1 MNTPEIT
8 KKKIKTILNRRFV
21 YCYDIEYAEGR
32 HYYSVSRRK
41 KNDLVAIMGEDE
53 AKDFVPDAVTIF
65 VIIKRDG
72 REPVLLLDYEY
83 RYPVGRYL
91 LSPPAGLVDSKD
103 IQAFSRPEDV
113 IRETTRREVF
123 EETGLVLDEKCEIK
137 IVSPLLFTGPGM
149 TDESNALAA
158 VIADIGSDDLAGR
171 LSQEAPKVPSASTA
185 SCPSQKKR
193 RLRYSRRQK
202 TRETIF
208 SRCTRGARLC
218 TLYRECG
225 NKKKI
230 IINS

>member
-171 LSQEAPKVPSASTA
+171 LSQEGAEGTECFDGFVPVT
-185 SCPSQKKR
+185 KKEALEI
-193 RLRYSRRQK
+193 LRTSKDARGNF
-202 TRETIF
+202 F
-208 SRCTRGARLC
+208 SVYTWCALMYFVSGMW
-218 TLYRECG
+218 E
-225 NKKKI
+225 
-230 IINS
+230 

>member
-32 HYYSVSRRK
+32 HSYSVSRRK
-41 KNDLVAIMGEDE
+41 KNDLVAIMGEAE

-171 LSQEAPKVPSASTA
+171 LSQEGAEGTECFDGFVPVT
-185 SCPSQKKR
+185 KKEA
-193 RLRYSRRQK
+193 LEILKKSK
-202 TRETIF
+202 DAKGNFF
-208 SRCTRGARLC
+208 SVYTWCALMYFVSGMW
-218 TLYRECG
+218 E
-225 NKKKI
+225 
-230 IINS
+230 